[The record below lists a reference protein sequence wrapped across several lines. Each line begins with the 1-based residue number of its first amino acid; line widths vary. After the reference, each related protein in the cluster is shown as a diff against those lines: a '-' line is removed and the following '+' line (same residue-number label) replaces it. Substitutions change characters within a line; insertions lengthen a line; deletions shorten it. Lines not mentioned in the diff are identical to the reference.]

1 MEFLGTTQ
9 TANYCGPKKG
19 CGFSTLPL
27 AVPAPEIQ
35 ECYQPYYLPGY
46 RCLKSWRP
54 SLLYKISNAQTCV
67 DEGATCRSALR
78 PPTILPALR
87 SALFCRYNPHDWD
100 QSNEL
105 QMRGAEASR
114 LWASRLT
121 GDSMRLMQDKDQLT
135 RQMQEGTSRNLGQRL
150 SDIGFWKSE
159 LCYELERLLNESY
172 SLETV
177 KRRLE
182 CAAEELNCP
191 LQVALECLYHREK
204 RIGIDLVHDD
214 VEKNLIREVDLLKC
228 CQEQMRKLAQRI
240 DIQMRDNRDAQHAL
254 ERDLEDKTSAQFIDE
269 KCFNLRNT
277 SDCISFFHGME
288 KVDGTISVPETWAK
302 FSNDNI
308 RHSQNMRANSI
319 RLREEAENLF
329 QTLSDQLWK
338 QFTHTNLAFSARIS
352 EVTDVKNKLQIQL
365 AKAFLLLLLSLPL
378 NTNWLTPVDVGDWK
392 HNQPWYLPLSGVHSV
407 LADQRGSSCFPEVA
421 LGRVQHPMPP
431 ATDQTL
437 QEIFQAE
444 NTIMLLERSIMA
456 KECPLKVAQTR
467 LECRTRR
474 PNVELCK
481 DIPQFKLVNE
491 VFTIDDTLQTLRLRL
506 RETQDTLQLL
516 VMTKCRLEHEL
527 AIKANTLC
535 IDKEKCMSMRK
546 TFPCTP
552 RLVGYT

>member
-1 MEFLGTTQ
+1 MEFLGTSQ
-9 TANYCGPKKG
+9 TASYCGPKKA
-19 CGFSTLPL
+19 CAFRALPP
-27 AVPAPEIQ
+27 AGPAPETQ
-35 ECYQPYYLPGY
+35 ECYQPYSLPGY
-46 RCLKSWRP
+46 RYLKSWRP
-54 SLLYKISNAQTCV
+54 SLFYKVSNAQTCV
-67 DEGATCRSALR
+67 DERATCRSPLR

-87 SALFCRYNPHDWD
+87 SALFCRYSPRDWD
-100 QSNEL
+100 KSNDL

-121 GDSMRLMQDKDQLT
+121 GDSMRLMQDKDELT

-159 LCYELERLLNESY
+159 LGYELERLLNETHSM
-172 SLETV
+172 ETV

-204 RIGIDLVHDD
+204 RIGIDLVHDN
-214 VEKNLIREVDLLKC
+214 VEKNLIQEVDLLKC
-228 CQEQMRKLAQRI
+228 CQEHMRKLAQRI

-254 ERDLEDKTSAQFIDE
+254 ERDLEDKSSAQFIDE
-269 KCFNLRNT
+269 KCYNLRNT
-277 SDCISFFHGME
+277 SDCITFFHGME
-288 KVDGTISVPETWAK
+288 KVDGTVSVPETWAK

-319 RLREEAENLF
+319 RLREEAENLLE
-329 QTLSDQLWK
+329 TLSDQMWK
-338 QFTHTNLAFSARIS
+338 QFTDTNLAFSARIS
-352 EVTDVKNKLQIQL
+352 EVTDVKNKLQTQL
-365 AKAFLLLLLSLPL
+365 AK
-378 NTNWLTPVDVGDWK
+378 
-392 HNQPWYLPLSGVHSV
+392 
-407 LADQRGSSCFPEVA
+407 
-421 LGRVQHPMPP
+421 
-431 ATDQTL
+431 TL

-444 NTIMLLERSIMA
+444 NTVMLLERSIMA

-467 LECRTRR
+467 LECRTWR
-474 PNVELCK
+474 PNVELCR

-506 RETQDTLQLL
+506 RETEDTLQLL

-527 AIKANTLC
+527 AVKANTLC

>member
-9 TANYCGPKKG
+9 TASYCSPKKS
-19 CGFSTLPL
+19 CGLTSLP
-27 AVPAPEIQ
+27 AVQAPVIQ

-46 RCLKSWRP
+46 RYLNSWRP
-54 SLLYKISNAQTCV
+54 SLFYKISNVQTCP
-67 DEGATCRSALR
+67 DETPSTLR
-78 PPTILPALR
+78 PPTVLPALR
-87 SALFCRYNPHDWD
+87 SALFSRYSPHDWD
-100 QSNEL
+100 QSNQL
-105 QMRGAEASR
+105 QVRGAEASR

-121 GDSMRLMQDKDQLT
+121 DDSMRLLQDKDQLT
-135 RQMQEGTSRNLGQRL
+135 HQMQEGTSRNLGQRL

-159 LCYELERLLNESY
+159 LSYELDRLLTENQ
-172 SLETV
+172 SLEMV

-182 CAAEELNCP
+182 CAADEVNSP

-204 RIGIDLVHDD
+204 RIGIDLVHDN

-240 DIQMRDNRDAQHAL
+240 DMQMRDNRDAQHAL
-254 ERDLEDKTSAQFIDE
+254 ERDLEDKSSAQFIDE

-277 SDCISFFHGME
+277 SDCISFFHGPHCTGRKIILAQRPRPQGGEMPDSE
-288 KVDGTISVPETWAK
+288 VSQACCKPPLCLRRISVPETWAK

-308 RHSQNMRANSI
+308 KHSQNMRANSI
-319 RLREEAENLF
+319 RLREEAEHLF
-329 QTLSDQLWK
+329 ETLSDQMWR
-338 QFTHTNLAFSARIS
+338 QFTDTNLAFNARIS
-352 EVTDVKNKLQIQL
+352 EVTDVKNKLQVQL
-365 AKAFLLLLLSLPL
+365 AK
-378 NTNWLTPVDVGDWK
+378 
-392 HNQPWYLPLSGVHSV
+392 
-407 LADQRGSSCFPEVA
+407 
-421 LGRVQHPMPP
+421 
-431 ATDQTL
+431 TL

-456 KECPLKVAQTR
+456 KEGPLKVAQTR

-474 PNVELCK
+474 PNVELCR
-481 DIPQFKLVNE
+481 DTPQFKLVNE
-491 VFTIDDTLQTLRLRL
+491 VFTIDDTLQTLKLRL

-535 IDKEKCMSMRK
+535 IDKEKCMGMRK

-552 RLVGYT
+552 RLVGHT

>member
-1 MEFLGTTQ
+1 MEFLGTSQ
-9 TANYCGPKKG
+9 TASYCTPRRM
-19 CGFSTLPL
+19 CATALPS
-27 AVPAPEIQ
+27 AAQAQTPVIQ

-46 RCLKSWRP
+46 RYLNCWRP
-54 SLLYKISNAQTCV
+54 SLFYRITDSQSCP
-67 DEGATCRSALR
+67 EMCHSSLR

-87 SALFCRYNPHDWD
+87 SALFCRCSPRDWEKA
-100 QSNEL
+100 NER

-114 LWASRLT
+114 LWAGRLT
-121 GDSMRLMQDKDQLT
+121 GDSLRLMQDKDQLT
-135 RQMQEGTSRNLGQRL
+135 RQMQEGTTRNLGQRL

-159 LCYELERLLNESY
+159 LGYELERLRTENH
-172 SLETV
+172 SLEAV
-177 KRRLE
+177 KQRLQ
-182 CAAEELNCP
+182 CAVEEINCP

-204 RIGIDLVHDD
+204 RIGIDLVHDN

-228 CQEQMRKLAQRI
+228 CQEQLRKLFQRI

-254 ERDLEDKTSAQFIDE
+254 ERDIEDKHSAQFIDE

-319 RLREEAENLF
+319 RLREEVEHLVES
-329 QTLSDQLWK
+329 LSDQMWK
-338 QFTHTNLAFSARIS
+338 QFTDTNLAFDARIS
-352 EVTDVKNKLQIQL
+352 EVTDVKNKLQTQL
-365 AKAFLLLLLSLPL
+365 AK
-378 NTNWLTPVDVGDWK
+378 
-392 HNQPWYLPLSGVHSV
+392 
-407 LADQRGSSCFPEVA
+407 
-421 LGRVQHPMPP
+421 
-431 ATDQTL
+431 TL

-456 KECPLKVAQTR
+456 KECPLKVAQSR

-474 PNVELCK
+474 PNVELCR

-491 VFTIDDTLQTLRLRL
+491 VFTIDDTLQTLKLRL

-516 VMTKCRLEHEL
+516 LMTKSRLEHEL
-527 AIKANTLC
+527 AIKANSLC
-535 IDKEKCMSMRK
+535 IDKDRCMGMRK
-546 TFPCTP
+546 TFPSIP

>member
-9 TANYCGPKKG
+9 TASYCGPKKV
-19 CGFSTLPL
+19 CGGISALPPV
-27 AVPAPEIQ
+27 APAPVIQ

-46 RCLKSWRP
+46 RYLNSWRP
-54 SLLYKISNAQTCV
+54 SLFYKVCNVQTCP

-78 PPTILPALR
+78 PPTILPAVR
-87 SALFCRYNPHDWD
+87 SALFCRYSPHDWD
-100 QSNEL
+100 QSNQL

-114 LWASRLT
+114 LWAGRLM

-135 RQMQEGTSRNLGQRL
+135 RQML

-159 LCYELERLLNESY
+159 LSYELERLLNENH
-172 SLETV
+172 SLDSI

-191 LQVALECLYHREK
+191 LQVALECLYQREK
-204 RIGIDLVHDD
+204 RIGIDLVHDN

-254 ERDLEDKTSAQFIDE
+254 ERDLEDKNSAEFIDE
-269 KCFNLRNT
+269 KCLNMRNT
-277 SDCISFFHGME
+277 SDCISFFHGVE
-288 KVDGTISVPETWAK
+288 KIDGTISVPETWAK

-319 RLREEAENLF
+319 RLREEAQNLF
-329 QTLSDQLWK
+329 EVLSDQMWK
-338 QFTHTNLAFSARIS
+338 QFTNTNLAFNARVA
-352 EVTDVKNKLQIQL
+352 EVTDIKNKLQTQL
-365 AKAFLLLLLSLPL
+365 AK
-378 NTNWLTPVDVGDWK
+378 
-392 HNQPWYLPLSGVHSV
+392 
-407 LADQRGSSCFPEVA
+407 
-421 LGRVQHPMPP
+421 
-431 ATDQTL
+431 TL
-437 QEIFQAE
+437 QEIFQTE

-474 PNVELCK
+474 PNVELCR

-491 VFTIDDTLQTLRLRL
+491 VFTIDDTLQTLKLRL
-506 RETQDTLQLL
+506 RETRDTLQLL
-516 VMTKCRLEHEL
+516 LMTKCRLEHEL

-535 IDKEKCMSMRK
+535 IDKEKCMGMRK
-546 TFPCTP
+546 TFPSALCLGICP
-552 RLVGYT
+552 